1 MSEGQDKEQVGNK
14 SDLRKQAF
22 EMLKEQPKPESA
34 IAYISAS
41 PPASMQTEGEAEAE
55 CDDCNACGSDIDEKD
70 EEKTELVVQQDRVE
84 KYEFK
89 PAMDIG
95 QTRFGI
101 TCTGGP
107 IMNDHWLTDN
117 SVCGDQIMAL
127 PSSVLVAGRSKQAG
141 GVAVDMLLF
150 LDSIIEGAG
159 KLQGIPGIVEAST
172 LPAWCVARL
181 MGSFP
186 ALMSVYNE
194 ALKQSELA
202 IEAAAMKAA
211 IGMKVTNSRRLVKD
225 KNGEKEVSEE
235 VLVKE
240 LAPDAALSKFILANR
255 MKERYKDDNDVKQA
269 VQINLIGA
277 EADL

>member
-1 MSEGQDKEQVGNK
+1 MSEEQDKEQVGNK

-22 EMLKEQPKPESA
+22 EMLKEPPKPESA
-34 IAYISAS
+34 IADVSAS
-41 PPASMQTEGEAEAE
+41 PPDSMQTEGETEGGAEAE
-55 CDDCNACGSDIDEKD
+55 CGSGAEEKA

-101 TCTGGP
+101 TCTGEP

>member
-1 MSEGQDKEQVGNK
+1 MSEGQDKEQVGDK
-14 SDLRKQAF
+14 SDLRGQAF
-22 EMLKEQPKPESA
+22 EMLKRQPKPESA
-34 IAYISAS
+34 IAHVSAS
-41 PPASMQTEGEAEAE
+41 SPVSMQTEGEAEAE
-55 CDDCNACGSDIDEKD
+55 CDDCGVCGSGA
-70 EEKTELVVQQDRVE
+70 EEKTELLVQQDGIEEYAV
-84 KYEFK
+84 K
-89 PAMDIG
+89 PAMEIG

-117 SVCGDQIMAL
+117 SVCGDQVMAL
-127 PSSVLVAGRSKQAG
+127 PSSVLVAGRTKEAG

-186 ALMSVYNE
+186 ALMSVYYE
-194 ALKQSELA
+194 ALKETELT

-211 IGMKVTNSRRLVKD
+211 IGMKVTNSRKLTKNKD
-225 KNGEKEVSEE
+225 GKVEVSEE

-240 LAPDAALSKFILANR
+240 LAPDPALSKFILANR
-255 MKERYKDDNDVKQA
+255 MKGRYKDDNDVKQT

>member
-1 MSEGQDKEQVGNK
+1 MSEEQDKEQVGNK

-22 EMLKEQPKPESA
+22 EMLKELPKPESA
-34 IAYISAS
+34 IAGVSAS
-41 PPASMQTEGEAEAE
+41 PPAPVQIEGETEAE
-55 CDDCNACGSDIDEKD
+55 CDLGAEEKA

-117 SVCGDQIMAL
+117 SVCGDQVMAL